1 MRTDKLTVKN
11 HEILEGA
18 LGLATKK
25 GNPQIEP
32 IHILAVLLQVS
43 QEIARPVLGKLG
55 TNQHAL
61 AQAVEEAV
69 GKLPQVSGGSQ
80 PHLSQPAWRC

>member
-18 LGLATKK
+18 LGLASQK

-32 IHILAVLLQVS
+32 IHILAVMLQVS
-43 QEIARPVLGKLG
+43 EEIARPVLGKIG
-55 TNQHAL
+55 D
-61 AQAVEEAV
+61 
-69 GKLPQVSGGSQ
+69 
-80 PHLSQPAWRC
+80 QPARPGPRRWNRKSASCPR